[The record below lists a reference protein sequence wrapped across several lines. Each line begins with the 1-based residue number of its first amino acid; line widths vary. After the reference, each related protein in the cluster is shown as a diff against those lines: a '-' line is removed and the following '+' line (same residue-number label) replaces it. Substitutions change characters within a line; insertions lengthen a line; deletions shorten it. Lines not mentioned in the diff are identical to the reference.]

1 MIMLILGLVVI
12 VILALVMSFLVIRRG
27 PETTTARTLS
37 SSLTPPPGVRL
48 PRELQDEVRDVAS
61 RGNTD
66 QAVKSLQKRAHL
78 PHPQATAIVYALQVG
93 QVFPEPEPDSTA
105 PSSAPARRRGAVD
118 AELLATLRRL
128 VSQDR
133 LRRTAAIRLLRE
145 RTGMNGRDARRF
157 LDAL

>member
-48 PRELQDEVRDVAS
+48 PRGLQDEVRDVAS

-66 QAVKSLQKRAHL
+66 QAVKTLQKRASL
-78 PHPQATAIVYALQVG
+78 PHPQATAIVYALQAG
-93 QVFPEPEPDSTA
+93 QVFPEPEPASTA
-105 PSSAPARRRGAVD
+105 PSLQARRRGAVD
-118 AELLATLRRL
+118 AELLDTLRRL
-128 VSQDR
+128 VNQDR
-133 LRRTAAIRLLRE
+133 LRRTAAIQLLKE
-145 RTGMNGRDARRF
+145 RTGMNNRDARRF